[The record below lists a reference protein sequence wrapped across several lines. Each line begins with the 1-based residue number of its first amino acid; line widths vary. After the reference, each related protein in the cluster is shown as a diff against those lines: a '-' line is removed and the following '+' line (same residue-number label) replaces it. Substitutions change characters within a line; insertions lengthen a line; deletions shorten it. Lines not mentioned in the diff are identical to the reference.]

1 MDGELTV
8 LIRLGSFDP
17 AFFFFS
23 FRRKTKREEEV
34 NMELIE
40 KKGKEGEKKK
50 SFVCGNRRGEAEDFR
65 CRILTVSGT
74 ERERKR

>member
-40 KKGKEGEKKK
+40 KRGKD
-50 SFVCGNRRGEAEDFR
+50 RRGKKEKFR
-65 CRILTVSGT
+65 MWQSTR
-74 ERERKR
+74 